1 LLSKNVHCPQA
12 REEALK
18 AEASKVREK
27 HLEEQ
32 LAAAQ
37 GASKKLEK
45 EKDRLQRA
53 LDVLQVQIKEMSA
66 QADEG
71 QSKVSD
77 ALALVDSACQNRDYT
92 VVALSKAQ
100 GKLHRFKY
108 MEKKFKKKLDP
119 TEEIVRLEA
128 ALKALTE
135 EAKEQVKREVE
146 QVKQQCN
153 LHVRNILA
161 DKKRC
166 QEVSFRVDLN

>member
-1 LLSKNVHCPQA
+1 VLDLWRLAVSEVTNLEKVIKILQEKKDTVCHTCNSQQVTIMIQKLIVSKNVHCLQA

-92 VVALSKAQ
+92 VVALSKSQ
-100 GKLHRFKY
+100 GKLLRFKY
-108 MEKKFKKKLDP
+108 SEK
-119 TEEIVRLEA
+119 
-128 ALKALTE
+128 
-135 EAKEQVKREVE
+135 
-146 QVKQQCN
+146 
-153 LHVRNILA
+153 
-161 DKKRC
+161 
-166 QEVSFRVDLN
+166 S